1 MPAFASGHIDFNS
14 VKHYW
19 PQCQIFD
26 IASWNS
32 FDSANQSFT
41 SGCLLNS
48 TERLHVLAQSE
59 RLGFIADLSIHE
71 RLLLIEQQEL
81 RCKFLLEQSGV
92 DHLAFGGI
100 AHSMADYVLLLVAK
114 KMGIVVSMHQDLPM
128 IKGAHFIY
136 DGDFAIHSR
145 IKEDS
150 SIRIQKIYEPKT
162 QRTDKWAG
170 TYRFLNQQKSGA
182 QTGIRDHLLGEE
194 EQNKDALEYY
204 KRWQDMSTRLD
215 QVKDV
220 QNSVFIFLHVEPEA
234 TVNPILGPSMPRQI
248 DFIRLIRRCVH
259 KSIPIYIKEHPAMF
273 LAAWEDK
280 KVNYNAYRGLPI
292 LSEISRLP
300 NCRLLDAEVKTKS

>member
-1 MPAFASGHIDFNS
+1 
-14 VKHYW
+14 
-19 PQCQIFD
+19 
-26 IASWNS
+26 
-32 FDSANQSFT
+32 
-41 SGCLLNS
+41 
-48 TERLHVLAQSE
+48 
-59 RLGFIADLSIHE
+59 
-71 RLLLIEQQEL
+71 
-81 RCKFLLEQSGV
+81 
-92 DHLAFGGI
+92 
-100 AHSMADYVLLLVAK
+100 
-114 KMGIVVSMHQDLPM
+114 MHQDLPM

-234 TVNPILGPSMPRQI
+234 TVNPSLVQVCQGRL
-248 DFIRLIRRCVH
+248 FTRLIRRCVH

-280 KVNYNAYRGLPI
+280 KANYNAYRGLPI

-300 NCRLLDAEVKTKS
+300 NCRLLDAEVKTEELLQQQPICASIMGTIQSEALMKGSPLISSQSGPLKGAEGVSLLTQILNPQYLIWSFSTGIDQSKQCLLNNDQYVSDIVSRKAFKGRQMQH